1 MFKFS
6 GATGKDPLTSYYP
19 ERLKKW
25 ETGSTPFSLV
35 NALMHEL
42 THTGYMSNRG
52 RQIVA
57 SCCVNELQL
66 DWRYGASFLEK
77 HLIDYDVASNWGNW
91 QSIAGVA
98 PDGKVKHFD
107 LKKQTALFDPN
118 KKFIRKW
125 KGESGALNIDSVDI
139 ADWPI

>member
-1 MFKFS
+1 
-6 GATGKDPLTSYYP
+6 
-19 ERLKKW
+19 
-25 ETGSTPFSLV
+25 
-35 NALMHEL
+35 MHEL

-66 DWRYGASFLEK
+66 DWRYGANFLEK

-107 LKKQTALFDPN
+107 LKKQTALFDPD

-125 KGESGALNIDSVDI
+125 RGEGAVLDIDSVDI